1 VRRKVLLVEPNY
13 KNKYPPMGLMKLA
26 TYYKRLGDDVRFY
39 KGDLL
44 DLSAALVFDDLLAV
58 LSSIRSD
65 VFWRQW
71 TPQLIKYIRRGLT
84 ADIPGEP
91 AFKNE
96 MVREELRLYRQKF
109 KNQDYFNDPHFD
121 VVGITTLFT
130 FHWDIA
136 IETINFVKRLCKNQD
151 KVFIGGIASSIIP
164 GEIKKET
171 GIYPIIG
178 ILSKPGVLDK
188 GNDII
193 IDTLPLDY
201 SILEEIDYNYPTTD
215 AYYGYMTR
223 GCPNRCDFCA
233 VPRLEPKFVKYISI
247 KKQLK
252 ETKKAFGAQKD
263 LLLLDN
269 NVLFSPCFD
278 MIIDEIKACGFAK
291 GATYLS
297 PNQYIIAVRN
307 LRKGTNNRA
316 FIRKCVSL
324 YRELLEKCRMS
335 KLPGAEKDYFDLY
348 ERIIEAK
355 CYEFHTA
362 SKKTI
367 IGLHTFVSPLYEK
380 YVYHPCKRQ
389 RYVDFNQGVDAR
401 QIVKHP
407 ERITKLAE
415 IAIRP
420 LRIAFDDW
428 AFRETYQKAVEIAIE
443 AGIRNLSNYMLYNS
457 NEEND
462 TPVNLYRR
470 LRLNVDLCHN
480 RHLVSIFSFPMKYHP
495 IDDPVYFR
503 NRDFIGKSWNRK
515 YIRAVQAVLNATHG
529 KIGRGKD
536 FFEAAFGKNEEEF
549 FDIMMMPEAL
559 IINRYFYR
567 DNGVTT
573 VWREK
578 LKNLNKLQRA
588 KADTIIHAN
597 DFSDGSIAAVHSPSL
612 RDVLEYYKI
621 KRER

>member
-1 VRRKVLLVEPNY
+1 
-13 KNKYPPMGLMKLA
+13 
-26 TYYKRLGDDVRFY
+26 
-39 KGDLL
+39 
-44 DLSAALVFDDLLAV
+44 LLAV
-58 LSSIRSD
+58 LFSIKPD

-96 MVREELRLYRQKF
+96 MVLEKLRLYRQKF
-109 KNQDYFNDPHFD
+109 KNQDYFNNPHFD

-130 FHWDIA
+130 FHWDIT
-136 IETINFVKRLCKNQD
+136 IKTINFVKRLCKNQD
-151 KVFIGGIASSIIP
+151 RVFIGGIASSIIP
-164 GEIKKET
+164 REIKKET
-171 GIYPIIG
+171 GIDPIIG

-188 GNDII
+188 GNDIV

-247 KKQLK
+247 KEQLQ
-252 ETKKAFGAQKD
+252 ETKKTFGVQKD

-291 GATYLS
+291 GAACLP
-297 PNQYIIAVRN
+297 PNQYIVAVRN

-348 ERIIEAK
+348 ERITEAK

-362 SKKTI
+362 SKKAI
-367 IGLHTFVSPLYEK
+367 ISLHTFISPLYEK
-380 YVYHPCKRQ
+380 YAYHPHKRQ

-462 TPVNLYRR
+462 TPINLYRR
-470 LRLNVDLCHN
+470 LRLNVDLCHD

-495 IDDPVYFR
+495 IDDP
-503 NRDFIGKSWNRK
+503 
-515 YIRAVQAVLNATHG
+515 A
-529 KIGRGKD
+529 
-536 FFEAAFGKNEEEF
+536 
-549 FDIMMMPEAL
+549 
-559 IINRYFYR
+559 
-567 DNGVTT
+567 
-573 VWREK
+573 
-578 LKNLNKLQRA
+578 
-588 KADTIIHAN
+588 
-597 DFSDGSIAAVHSPSL
+597 
-612 RDVLEYYKI
+612 
-621 KRER
+621 

>member
-1 VRRKVLLVEPNY
+1 
-13 KNKYPPMGLMKLA
+13 
-26 TYYKRLGDDVRFY
+26 
-39 KGDLL
+39 
-44 DLSAALVFDDLLAV
+44 
-58 LSSIRSD
+58 
-65 VFWRQW
+65 
-71 TPQLIKYIRRGLT
+71 
-84 ADIPGEP
+84 
-91 AFKNE
+91 
-96 MVREELRLYRQKF
+96 
-109 KNQDYFNDPHFD
+109 
-121 VVGITTLFT
+121 
-130 FHWDIA
+130 
-136 IETINFVKRLCKNQD
+136 
-151 KVFIGGIASSIIP
+151 
-164 GEIKKET
+164 
-171 GIYPIIG
+171 
-178 ILSKPGVLDK
+178 LDK

-247 KKQLK
+247 KEQLH
-252 ETKKAFGAQKD
+252 ETKKTFGAQKD

-291 GATYLS
+291 GATYLP

-316 FIRKCVSL
+316 FVRKCVPL

-348 ERIIEAK
+348 ERITEAK

-362 SKKTI
+362 SKKAI
-367 IGLHTFVSPLYEK
+367 IGLHTFISPLYEK
-380 YVYHPCKRQ
+380 YAYHPHERQ

-470 LRLNVDLCHN
+470 LRLNVDLCHD
-480 RHLVSIFSFPMKYHP
+480 RHQVSIFSFPMKYHP
-495 IDDPVYFR
+495 IDDPAYFR

-567 DNGVTT
+567 DNGVTAE
-573 VWREK
+573 WREK

-621 KRER
+621 RRG